1 MSNMPASSKRQ
12 RVAVYGV
19 ARRDDEVL
27 LVRASCDTG
36 VPGTWWL
43 PGGGL
48 EFGESPEEC
57 LVREFREETGLGV
70 RVRDV
75 LDVVSDVADLVREP
89 VRLHSIRLIYE
100 VEVEQGSVRP
110 EAEGSSDAV
119 RWVRFGEIEALPL
132 IPWLKGLAG
141 THLTAR

>member
-1 MSNMPASSKRQ
+1 MPGSPMRQ

-19 ARRDDEVL
+19 ARGDDEVL
-27 LVRASCDTG
+27 LVRASSDTG
-36 VPGTWWL
+36 TPGTWWL

-75 LDVVSDVADLVREP
+75 LVIVSDVADLAREQA
-89 VRLHSIRLIYE
+89 RLHSIRLIYE
-100 VEVEQGSVRP
+100 VDVEQGSVRP
-110 EAEGSSDAV
+110 ETDGSSDAV
-119 RWVRFGEIEALPL
+119 RWVRFGEIGELPL
-132 IPWLKGLAG
+132 IPWLEGLVD